1 MIKLKCLC
9 IKCNKDISKN
19 VDKVIE
25 NFEVGKIICPHCKMQ
40 QKRYLSE
47 SDMLMYFGIAATYY
61 CLLISLFMIIY
72 ETFGFNI
79 ITLSV
84 ICILFILS
92 YFVLKQVTRF
102 IYLKAP
108 FKSNIKDFEID
119 EDKEA
124 VTKRNRW
131 QFIAFMVVA
140 LMMSSQPEL
149 FNYYVFLLFAFVS
162 IIILKLYLCLKN
174 EYNSINKK

>member
-1 MIKLKCLC
+1 MKCTC
-9 IKCNKDISKN
+9 IKCNKEISKN
-19 VDKVIE
+19 VDKTIE
-25 NFEVGKIICPHCKMQ
+25 NFEVGRIICPHCKME

-61 CLLISLFMIIY
+61 CLLISLFMMIY
-72 ETFGFNI
+72 EIFGFNFITIGVITVIFI
-79 ITLSV
+79 ISY
-84 ICILFILS
+84 FIL
-92 YFVLKQVTRF
+92 KQITRF
-102 IYLKAP
+102 IYIKAP
-108 FKSNIKDFEID
+108 FKSNIKDIEIK

-149 FNYYVFLLFAFVS
+149 FSYYVFLLVAFVS
-162 IIILKLYLCLKN
+162 VIILKLYLCLKN
-174 EYNSINKK
+174 EYSSISKK